1 MKIQP
6 KHITF
11 FMFYVILFLSCSG
24 DRDSKKIIYEIS
36 TTDQMK
42 IEEKIKAFKL
52 DKVIVNIEIKDEI
65 IDLCFQ
71 EANNER
77 LNELY
82 NKSNRYLK
90 ISDKTFIPVIFLQ
103 DFALTKSNN
112 ILSESGCIFR
122 YQIEM

>member
-1 MKIQP
+1 
-6 KHITF
+6 
-11 FMFYVILFLSCSG
+11 
-24 DRDSKKIIYEIS
+24 
-36 TTDQMK
+36 MK

-71 EANNER
+71 EADNER